1 MKKRLSDRHIS
12 AFRKLVYDQYR
23 RIGREGLP
31 WRETSDPYRI
41 FVSEMMLQQTQV
53 PRVLEKYGPF
63 LGEFPDIR
71 TLSRAPLRDLLR
83 SWSGLGYNRR
93 ALNLRS
99 AALEMVRRFGGRVPR
114 DRGDLLTL
122 PGVGRATAGA
132 VRAFAFGEAEPFV
145 ETNIRT
151 VFLYH
156 FFPDEERV
164 PDASILR
171 LVERTLDYD
180 DPRSWYYALMDYGVW
195 LKKRYPNPSRRSAHH
210 ARQGRFEGS
219 HREARGRIVRAL
231 TESPLDGKGLEG
243 RTGLDPGR
251 LAHNLA
257 RLIDEGFVVRE
268 GGKYLIAP

>member
-63 LGEFPDIR
+63 LEEFPDIR

-164 PDASILR
+164 PDANILR